1 MTIWDDLYKDL
12 VKSELRQDGVS
23 PLDGEFRTVEAK
35 VDELRKRVGLD
46 AVQSMTKE
54 ASMRKSA
61 ADSGRDKQMEQC
73 AIDAKSYASGL
84 VDLRRAGIT
93 LRAVMDDL
101 KNKFHDKLELIRDM
115 ENELEEF
122 VQKQLDKYK
131 VDSPAPI
138 PVLYNKPE
146 GGQRDED
153 NNIFENISDKLK
165 H

>member
-1 MTIWDDLYKDL
+1 
-12 VKSELRQDGVS
+12 
-23 PLDGEFRTVEAK
+23 
-35 VDELRKRVGLD
+35 
-46 AVQSMTKE
+46 
-54 ASMRKSA
+54 MRKSA